1 MDVIG
6 NLTDQSEL
14 NFFAKPF
21 TELWPN
27 NQTNIVEMDVIGN
40 STDQSEFA
48 EPFTEL
54 WKKLLGTIAF
64 MVNSIGCVIMLTFVG
79 LERQGFGSYYRT
91 ALNQINSWILIF
103 VSQLDTIA
111 THLRASLN

>member
-1 MDVIG
+1 MGDHLEKALINNNAEMDEIG

-14 NFFAKPF
+14 EF
-21 TELWPN
+21 
-27 NQTNIVEMDVIGN
+27 
-40 STDQSEFA
+40 FA
-48 EPFTEL
+48 EPFTES

-103 VSQLDTIA
+103 VSQLDYLTF
-111 THLRASLN
+111 